1 MFYYFLDQYQDA
13 INDCTKVIEINP
25 ADADVYFCKDMAY
38 EELGQ
43 LQNADA
49 DYD

>member
-1 MFYYFLDQYQDA
+1 MSYYFLDQYQDA
-13 INDCTKVIEINP
+13 INDCTKAIEINP
-25 ADADVYFCKDMAY
+25 DDANAYFGKGMAY